1 MTMNRFQSCVR
12 MVFWATFSALA
23 IAAPVQ
29 ADFQDGLEA
38 FDAGDYE
45 TVLEEWLPLAKAGN
59 VDAQIALAGMYRQGV
74 GVKQDLGRAIE
85 LYRAAALQGHV
96 SGQLNLGDFYAS
108 GTGLKRDLVYAH
120 AWLSLAA
127 RQNHTWAVDRLAQ
140 VAALMTANEIAD
152 AERLAKTL
160 LK

>member
-1 MTMNRFQSCVR
+1 
-12 MVFWATFSALA
+12 MVFWATLSALA
-23 IAAPVQ
+23 IAAPAQ

-74 GVKQDLGRAIE
+74 GVKRDLGRAIE

-96 SGQLNLGDFYAS
+96 SGQLNLGDMYAT
-108 GTGLKRDLVYAH
+108 GTGVERNLIYAYG
-120 AWLSLAA
+120 WLSLASK
-127 RQNHTWAVDRLAQ
+127 QGHSWAKDRLAE
-140 VAALMTANEIAD
+140 VAAKMTEDEI
-152 AERLAKTL
+152 ELAKSFADYF